1 MTTIFDFHSGQFI
14 HVIPCSCDVLDVI
27 GDTSSDEERKQYFQE
42 LDTDQSNGVDF
53 EEFLEVSM

>member
-1 MTTIFDFHSGQFI
+1 MYIL
-14 HVIPCSCDVLDVI
+14 VIPCSCDVLDVI
-27 GDTSSDEERKQYFQE
+27 GDTSSDEERRQYFQE